1 MRAGWKINVRAG
13 DRNWDREVVCLALSS
28 GLGEGFLAW
37 QWAGFG
43 KLKGE
48 VLLSHSSDETMN
60 VSRSL

>member
-1 MRAGWKINVRAG
+1 MENQCVCRGQK
-13 DRNWDREVVCLALSS
+13 NWDREVVCLALSS

-48 VLLSHSSDETMN
+48 ILLSRSSDEMMN